1 MKKTGK
7 VGNYLKAL
15 LPFVM
20 MLLIQ
25 TAVAVRSVVSYM
37 LSYGIEKGEQ
47 MYQENLGS
55 TLLMSQLVTLLVMA
69 VWYYFAVIHK
79 KKRKVFRMKAC
90 LDGKAQE
97 VCC

>member
-15 LPFVM
+15 LPFVV

-37 LSYGIEKGEQ
+37 LSYGI
-47 MYQENLGS
+47 
-55 TLLMSQLVTLLVMA
+55 
-69 VWYYFAVIHK
+69 
-79 KKRKVFRMKAC
+79 
-90 LDGKAQE
+90 
-97 VCC
+97 